1 MVLLKLGPSLDPDNI
16 AEGND
21 VYFECSVSARPEPYK
36 VVWLH
41 DVSTKL
47 RTNIFAKFRESRSK

>member
-1 MVLLKLGPSLDPDNI
+1 MCCVADAPVVRLKLGSSLDPDNI

-21 VYFECSVSARPEPYK
+21 VYFECSVTARPEPYK

-41 DVSTKL
+41 DVSTL
-47 RTNIFAKFRESRSK
+47 

>member
-1 MVLLKLGPSLDPDNI
+1 MCSVADAPVVRLKLGSSLDPDNI

-21 VYFECSVSARPEPYK
+21 VYFECSVAARPEPYK

-41 DVSTKL
+41 DVSTL
-47 RTNIFAKFRESRSK
+47 GL